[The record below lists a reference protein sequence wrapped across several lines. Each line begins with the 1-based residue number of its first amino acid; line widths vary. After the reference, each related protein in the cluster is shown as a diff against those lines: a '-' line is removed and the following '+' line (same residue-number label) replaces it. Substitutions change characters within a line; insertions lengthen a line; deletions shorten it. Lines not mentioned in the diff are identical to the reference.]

1 MCKSKSHALKIKIT
15 TMRNRKGF
23 EMIKMLRKKK
33 VVKLHCWIKPS
44 ASRPS
49 EMYRAN
55 ERHKPS
61 SKSTKIAQEAS
72 TFWSDHL
79 DNKHTYFPLIN
90 NLGARFTKQG
100 YQSLSL
106 DLG

>member
-1 MCKSKSHALKIKIT
+1 MQEQIPCIEDKNHNNEKQKRL
-15 TMRNRKGF
+15 RNDKNV
-23 EMIKMLRKKK
+23 KKKK